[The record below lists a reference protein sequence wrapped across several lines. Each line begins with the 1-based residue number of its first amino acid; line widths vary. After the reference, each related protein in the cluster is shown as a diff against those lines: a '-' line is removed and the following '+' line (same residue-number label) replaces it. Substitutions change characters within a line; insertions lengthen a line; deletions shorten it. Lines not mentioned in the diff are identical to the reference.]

1 MVLRRLA
8 QSLSVIIGVALLA
21 WAGNTQAQPGT
32 LKAYRFGGTYY
43 VAINDVAGYYGLG
56 ADTRGGLTRAE
67 YKTSFG
73 QLEVEAERRDILL
86 NGVTHWI
93 STPILA
99 ERNRLWIAEL
109 DVLKTIDPVLEPQH
123 LRKPSAVVRT
133 VLIDPG
139 HGGADHGTH
148 GRASFEKTMTLD
160 VARRVERDLA
170 GSGLR
175 VIMTRTTDETVPL
188 EDRVELAR
196 AKGADVYV
204 SIHFNSGGS
213 AEGIETYC
221 TTPSGMSSTANFN
234 GNSSDRDI
242 GGGERS
248 AVTNNRFD
256 SQNIWLAHCIQKS
269 ALRATGAMDRG
280 VRRARF
286 WVLRYTSCPAIL
298 IEGGFLTNPSE
309 EQRIL
314 RSDYRETLAKAI
326 ADGILTYAKTV
337 GPPEPTH

>member
-1 MVLRRLA
+1 VWILGFALA
-8 QSLSVIIGVALLA
+8 GLAYSQPSALH
-21 WAGNTQAQPGT
+21 
-32 LKAYRFGGTYY
+32 AYRFGGTYY
-43 VAINDVAGYYGLG
+43 VAVSDLASYYGLG
-56 ADTRGGLTRAE
+56 ADLRGGLTHAE

-73 QLEVEAERRDILL
+73 ELEVEAERRDILL

-123 LRKPSAVVRT
+123 LRKPGAAIRT
-133 VLIDPG
+133 VVIDPG
-139 HGGADHGTH
+139 HGGTDHGTH
-148 GRASFEKTMTLD
+148 GRASYEKTMTLD
-160 VARRVERDLA
+160 VARRVERELA

-175 VIMTRTTDETVPL
+175 VLMTRTTDETVPL
-188 EDRVELAR
+188 EDRVEFAR
-196 AKGADVYV
+196 AKGADLYV

-213 AEGIETYC
+213 ADGIETYC
-221 TTPSGMSSTANFN
+221 TTPAGMSSTANFD

-248 AVTNNRFD
+248 VVTNNRFD
-256 SQNIWLAHCIQKS
+256 AQNVWLAHCIHRS

-286 WVLRYTSCPAIL
+286 WVLRYASCPAIL
-298 IEGGFLTNPSE
+298 IEGGFLTNYSE

-314 RSDYRETLAKAI
+314 RPDYRDTLARAI
-326 ADGILTYAKTV
+326 ADGILTYKKTV
-337 GPPEPTH
+337 GSPEPGR

>member
-1 MVLRRLA
+1 MGLRRSA
-8 QSLSVIIGVALLA
+8 RSLSLIIGVAMFAL
-21 WAGNTQAQPGT
+21 AGNMFAQPGA

-56 ADTRGGLTRAE
+56 VDTRGGLTRAE

-73 QLEVEAERRDILL
+73 QLEVEADRRDILL

-109 DVLKTIDPVLEPQH
+109 DVLKTIDPVLQPQH
-123 LRKPSAVVRT
+123 LRKLGPVVRT
-133 VLIDPG
+133 VVIDPG

-221 TTPSGMSSTANFN
+221 TTPAGMSSTANFS
-234 GNSSDRDI
+234 GSGDDRDA
-242 GGGERS
+242 GGGDHS
-248 AVTNNRFD
+248 PMTNNRFD
-256 SQNIWLAHCIQKS
+256 QQNIWLAHCIQKS
-269 ALRATGAMDRG
+269 ALRATGALDRG

-314 RSDYRETLAKAI
+314 HPEYRETLARAI
-326 ADGILTYAKTV
+326 TDGILTYAKTV
-337 GPPEPTH
+337 GQPEPTH